1 MTPMPEIGEIITH
14 KVGPLP
20 MWGWAVGV
28 GGLGF
33 VVLKMRGNKSATT
46 SPSTATS
53 GAQYSTGTNGQQG
66 ANLGGYDNSSSDAQL
81 MGLQAAAGQTQTAVT
96 ALGSQVGALGQAI
109 SQLPSQLPSTLP
121 VVAQPAAPQA
131 PVSTPTPPPSQVLG
145 SIIGKADAAWKAGLG
160 EYYLVTPDLY
170 GAASPGQPGYG
181 THGAGA
187 NEVAAYLN
195 KLYPTAKITP
205 QQLSSWNGG
214 QQWYTPGQQLYI
226 GSFAQGVGH

>member
-1 MTPMPEIGEIITH
+1 MPEIGEILTK

-33 VVLKMRGNKSATT
+33 VVLKIRGAKASTATST

-53 GAQYSTGTNGQQG
+53 GAQYSTGTNGTQG
-66 ANLGGYDNSSSDAQL
+66 ANLGGYDSSSADSQL
-81 MGLQAAAGQTQTAVT
+81 MGLQAAAGNTQTAVA
-96 ALGSQVGALGQAI
+96 ALQSQVGQIGQ
-109 SQLPSQLPSTLP
+109 QLSSLP
-121 VVAQPAAPQA
+121 VVAQPNAPQA
-131 PVSTPTPPPSQVLG
+131 PVSTPSPAPSQMLG
-145 SIIGKADAAWKAGLG
+145 SIIGRADSAWKTGLG